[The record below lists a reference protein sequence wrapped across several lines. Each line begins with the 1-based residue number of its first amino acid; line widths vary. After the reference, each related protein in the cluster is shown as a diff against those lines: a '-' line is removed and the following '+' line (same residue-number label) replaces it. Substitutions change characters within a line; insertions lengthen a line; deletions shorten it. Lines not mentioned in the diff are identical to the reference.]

1 MALQS
6 PQITDGAFLIIP
18 EGHDPSAVR
27 CALMDLGMAYQPET
41 GFPRILITP
50 LALD

>member
-6 PQITDGAFLIIP
+6 PQIPDGAFLIIP
-18 EGHDPSAVR
+18 EEHDPSAVR
-27 CALMDLGMAYQPET
+27 RALMDLGMEDQPET
-41 GFPRILITP
+41 GFPRISITP

>member
-6 PQITDGAFLIIP
+6 PRIPDGALLIIP
-18 EGHDPSAVR
+18 KGHDPSAVR
-27 CALMDLGMAYQPET
+27 RALMDLGMEDQPET

-50 LALD
+50 